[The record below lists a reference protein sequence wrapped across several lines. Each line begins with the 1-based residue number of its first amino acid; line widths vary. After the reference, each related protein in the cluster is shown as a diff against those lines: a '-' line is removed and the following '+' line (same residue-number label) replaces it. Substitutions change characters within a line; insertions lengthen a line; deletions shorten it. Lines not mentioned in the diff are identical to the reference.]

1 MLYSFICLVTGI
13 YIGQEYAMYI
23 PSVKFI
29 SLNVLSY
36 IQRMYIE
43 EQQKYIEEQEK
54 LKEKSFLSSFFG
66 WN

>member
-1 MLYSFICLVTGI
+1 MIYSFICLVTGI

-29 SLNVLSY
+29 SMSVLSY
-36 IQRMYIE
+36 VQKMYIE
-43 EQQKYIEEQEK
+43 EQQKYIQEQDK
-54 LKEKSFLSSFFG
+54 LKERGFLSSLFG

>member
-1 MLYSFICLVTGI
+1 MIYSLICLVTGI
-13 YIGQEYAMYI
+13 YIVQEYAMYI

-36 IQRMYIE
+36 VQKMYIE
-43 EQQKYIEEQEK
+43 EQHKYIQEQEK
-54 LKEKSFLSSFFG
+54 LKEKGFLSSLFG